1 MMNRKLIHNFGYLS
15 LLQVINLAFPI
26 LTFPYIVKIV
36 GTDYFGEISLSQ
48 AIVAFA
54 VILINFGFDLSV
66 TPEIAKNKN
75 DIEIISNQFY
85 SVLILKIL
93 LLIFSVLV
101 IIILTIYLSPLYNI
115 KTLLLYSI
123 GNLVGVVLFPTWF
136 FMGMEQMKFITIFN
150 VTSKIVLTLL
160 MFIFV
165 KEKSNYL
172 LIPLF
177 GSIGGILSGVYG
189 FIYCV
194 VFFKIPFRIPSR
206 KTILSVF
213 LDSKNYFLSR
223 IANDGSRYFA
233 TILIGL
239 NFSSTLVG
247 YYSLVDKIFATSIS
261 IGGIGAQALYP
272 FMSRKKDINLFL
284 NVLRYTFLFSGLFI
298 FFLYTFKEQLLLFF
312 FHSASPILLDI
323 YDSVIWCILIANLS
337 SMIGY
342 PLLGVCGYANEA
354 NFSLIY
360 ASIFYLFYIV
370 IVTILTK
377 NILLSSISL
386 CVYELIAFLIR
397 VYFISKYQ
405 LLKNNL
411 TI

>member
-165 KEKSNYL
+165 KEKSSYL

-189 FIYCV
+189 FIYCIM
-194 VFFKIPFRIPSR
+194 FFKIPFRIPSR

-284 NVLRYTFLFSGLFI
+284 NVLRYTFLFSVLFI

-312 FHSASPILLDI
+312 FHSTSPILLDI